1 MVVAVRQ
8 LLLEAGA
15 SKMAE
20 DEIGMTPCEVVCAA
34 ANAYCPANV
43 KRMLK
48 AKLYFVVRNERNW
61 ISILKICAIVLLVL
75 PVVICCCCLC
85 CRLKAG

>member
-1 MVVAVRQ
+1 
-8 LLLEAGA
+8 
-15 SKMAE
+15 MAE

-48 AKLYFVVRNERNW
+48 DKLYFVVGGESRW
-61 ISILKICAIVLLVL
+61 KSILKICGIVLSVL
-75 PVVICCCCLC
+75 AVVICCCCLC
-85 CRLKAG
+85 CGLKAG